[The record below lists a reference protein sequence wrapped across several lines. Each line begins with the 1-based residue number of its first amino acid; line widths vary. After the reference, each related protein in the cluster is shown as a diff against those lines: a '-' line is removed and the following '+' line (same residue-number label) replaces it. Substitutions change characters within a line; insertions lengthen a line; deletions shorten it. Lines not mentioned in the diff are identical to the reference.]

1 MSKIDVFVTVI
12 LFLQISFMIIN
23 ATGIFPAEE
32 SVKGFDEAKITA
44 LKDKLEIQ
52 TDELD
57 SVLDYFPILATILML
72 GLRIVATLVLS
83 LFSAV
88 PTILKLFFMPDV
100 IANAIGFAV
109 DVLVLLGLGNM
120 FLRRN

>member
-1 MSKIDVFVTVI
+1 MSKIDGFVMVV
-12 LFLQISFMIIN
+12 LLLQISFMIIN
-23 ATGIFPAEE
+23 ATGIYPVAE
-32 SVKGFDEAKITA
+32 SVNGFDEAKITA

-109 DVLVLLGLGNM
+109 DVMVLLGLGNM
-120 FLRRN
+120 FLRRS

>member
-1 MSKIDVFVTVI
+1 MSKIDGYVIVI
-12 LFLQISFMIIN
+12 LLLQISFMIIN

-32 SVKGFDEAKITA
+32 SVTGFDQVKITA
-44 LKDKLEIQ
+44 LKDKLEVQ

-72 GLRIVATLVLS
+72 GIRIVFTLVLS

-88 PTILKLFFMPDV
+88 PTILKLFFMPDA